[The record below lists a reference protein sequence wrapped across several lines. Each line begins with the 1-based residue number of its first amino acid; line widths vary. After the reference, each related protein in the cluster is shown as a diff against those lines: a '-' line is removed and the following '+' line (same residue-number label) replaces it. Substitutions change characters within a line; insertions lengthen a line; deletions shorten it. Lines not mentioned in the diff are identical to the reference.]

1 MPKYIVF
8 VFSWE
13 TPSAAD
19 AEARSKMT
27 VLTADAAGKKIVIE
41 QTAVLKDSTE
51 LAEFVRQHKLAKSH
65 AVAVLSRSSVEVC
78 PMLFLLLK
86 TVFFQEITV
95 AELKFDA
102 VKSNR
107 REVKSS

>member
-19 AEARSKMT
+19 ADARSKMT

-41 QTAVLKDSTE
+41 QTTVLKDSTE

-65 AVAVLSRSSVEVC
+65 PLRFLSAVPWKSVRCFNERKHSL
-78 PMLFLLLK
+78 PYR
-86 TVFFQEITV
+86 IH
-95 AELKFDA
+95 LKFPFW
-102 VKSNR
+102 
-107 REVKSS
+107 